1 MADPV
6 TGTEPESG
14 SGTASGTEPE
24 SGSRSASGTGAAS
37 GSGSEPESASG
48 TGTASASGSR
58 SASGAGTTSGSGSE
72 PESGSRSASGTGA
85 GSGTASRAVSA
96 QAPVAVR
103 HVEEA
108 MGTVFSFDVR
118 GGKPAAV
125 RAALAEAVAGLHRA
139 DEVFSTYRDG
149 SEISRLAR
157 GELTVEACAPEVA
170 EVLELAAEAE
180 RVSDGW
186 FSTRY
191 GGRLDPTG
199 IVKGWAVERAARRIS
214 AVVAG
219 ASGVSVNGGGD
230 VQLLGTPG
238 AARPWRVGV
247 SDPLRPGGLAAVVSA
262 AGAAELAVATSGSA
276 ERGAHV
282 VDPRTGRS
290 AVTDLLSVTVVA
302 PRLTWAD
309 CWATAAFAMG
319 ARDGLRWLE
328 SLPGV
333 EGLLIT
339 AGDEVRCTGGL
350 AAWLG

>member
-1 MADPV
+1 MAD
-6 TGTEPESG
+6 TGS
-14 SGTASGTEPE
+14 
-24 SGSRSASGTGAAS
+24 GAAS
-37 GSGSEPESASG
+37 G
-48 TGTASASGSR
+48 
-58 SASGAGTTSGSGSE
+58 AGSGSGSQ
-72 PESGSRSASGTGA
+72 GASGTWA
-85 GSGTASRAVSA
+85 EPEFGSAAASRAGAA
-96 QAPVAVR
+96 QTPVAVR

-157 GELTVEACAPEVA
+157 GELTVGACAPEVA

-180 RVSDGW
+180 RVSNGW

-262 AGAAELAVATSGSA
+262 AGAAGAAELAVATSGSA

-319 ARDGLRWLE
+319 ARDGLRWLD

-350 AAWLG
+350 AGWLG

>member
-1 MADPV
+1 
-6 TGTEPESG
+6 
-14 SGTASGTEPE
+14 
-24 SGSRSASGTGAAS
+24 
-37 GSGSEPESASG
+37 
-48 TGTASASGSR
+48 
-58 SASGAGTTSGSGSE
+58 
-72 PESGSRSASGTGA
+72 
-85 GSGTASRAVSA
+85 
-96 QAPVAVR
+96 
-103 HVEEA
+103 

-118 GGKPAAV
+118 GGEPAAV
-125 RAALAEAVAGLHRA
+125 RAALDEAVAGLHRV

-149 SEISRLAR
+149 SQISRLAR
-157 GELTVEACAPEVA
+157 GELTVAACAPEVA

-191 GGRLDPTG
+191 RGRLDPTG
-199 IVKGWAVERAARRIS
+199 IVKGWAVERAARGI
-214 AVVAG
+214 AAACG

-238 AARPWRVGV
+238 SARPWRVGV

-262 AGAAELAVATSGSA
+262 AGVAELAVATSGSA

-302 PRLTWAD
+302 SRLTWAD

-319 ARDGLRWLE
+319 SREGLRWLE

-350 AAWLG
+350 GARLG

>member
-1 MADPV
+1 
-6 TGTEPESG
+6 
-14 SGTASGTEPE
+14 
-24 SGSRSASGTGAAS
+24 
-37 GSGSEPESASG
+37 
-48 TGTASASGSR
+48 
-58 SASGAGTTSGSGSE
+58 
-72 PESGSRSASGTGA
+72 
-85 GSGTASRAVSA
+85 
-96 QAPVAVR
+96 
-103 HVEEA
+103 

-118 GGKPAAV
+118 GGEPAAV
-125 RAALAEAVAGLHRA
+125 RAALDAAVAGLHRA

-157 GELTVEACAPEVA
+157 GELTVDACAPEVA

-186 FSTRY
+186 FSARY
-191 GGRLDPTG
+191 RGRLDPTG
-199 IVKGWAVERAARRIS
+199 IVKGWAVERAARRI
-214 AVVAG
+214 AAADG
-219 ASGVSVNGGGD
+219 ASGVSGVSVNGGGD
-230 VQLLGTPG
+230 VQLLGRPG
-238 AARPWRVGV
+238 TERPWRVGV

-282 VDPRTGRS
+282 VDPRTGLS

-302 PRLTWAD
+302 PGLTWAD

-319 ARDGLRWLE
+319 SREGLRWLE

>member
-1 MADPV
+1 
-6 TGTEPESG
+6 
-14 SGTASGTEPE
+14 
-24 SGSRSASGTGAAS
+24 
-37 GSGSEPESASG
+37 
-48 TGTASASGSR
+48 
-58 SASGAGTTSGSGSE
+58 
-72 PESGSRSASGTGA
+72 
-85 GSGTASRAVSA
+85 
-96 QAPVAVR
+96 
-103 HVEEA
+103 

-118 GGKPAAV
+118 GGEPTAV
-125 RAALAEAVAGLHRA
+125 RAALDEAVAGLHRA
-139 DEVFSTYRDG
+139 DEVFSTYRDD
-149 SEISRLAR
+149 SQLSRLAR
-157 GELTVEACAPEVA
+157 DEVTVDACAPEVA

-191 GGRLDPTG
+191 RGRLDPTG
-199 IVKGWAVERAARRIS
+199 IVKGWAVERAARRI
-214 AVVAG
+214 AAAG
-219 ASGVSVNGGGD
+219 ATGVSLNGGGD
-230 VQLLGTPG
+230 VQLLGSPG
-238 AARPWRVGV
+238 ARRPWRVGV

-319 ARDGLRWLE
+319 SREGLGWLE